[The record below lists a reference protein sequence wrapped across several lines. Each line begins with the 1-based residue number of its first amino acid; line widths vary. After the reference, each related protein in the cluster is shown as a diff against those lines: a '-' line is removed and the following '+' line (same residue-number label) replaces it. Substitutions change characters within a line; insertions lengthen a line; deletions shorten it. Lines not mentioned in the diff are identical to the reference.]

1 MHGASTRKSAGAEG
15 GEAFGAKE
23 RRVAMMR
30 KFGNTNFAAY
40 DKDNPV
46 YVNGAALARK
56 LRVAFTDDDQYLGV
70 TFEDGKIVYIDVTKE
85 EFTDYLKEVDSIQC
99 DKETGA
105 KAVKAAVGHT
115 KEEVEALLTGKNLPE
130 ETEARSFGNTS
141 FAAYD
146 ADNPAYVNGTALAK
160 KLRVAMENDIPYL
173 GIKFQNGK
181 TICIDVTKESF
192 SDYLKDVDSVRCDKE
207 TGSKAVKAEIGR
219 TKEEVETLLAG
230 KNLPDTAEEPRKFEN
245 TNFAA
250 YDSANPVYVNMADL
264 ARKLRIAFEKRA
276 PYLAVKF
283 QDGKIIYI
291 DIGKE
296 EFTDYL
302 KEVDAVQC
310 DKETGAKAVKVAVG
324 YAKSELK
331 KELEG

>member
-1 MHGASTRKSAGAEG
+1 MRSENIRISAGAEG
-15 GEAFGAKE
+15 GKAFGAKE

-46 YVNGAALARK
+46 YVNGTTLARK
-56 LRVAFTDDDQYLGV
+56 LRIAFTENDQYLGIK
-70 TFEDGKIVYIDVTKE
+70 FQDGKIVFIDVTRE
-85 EFTDYLKEVDSIQC
+85 EFTDYLKEVGSVQC

-105 KAVKAAVGHT
+105 KAVKVAVGHT
-115 KEEVEALLTGKNLPE
+115 KEEVETLLAGKNLPE
-130 ETEARSFGNTS
+130 EEAAARNFGNTT

-146 ADNPAYVNGTALAK
+146 TENPVYVNGSALAR
-160 KLRVAMENDIPYL
+160 KLRVAMENDWPYL
-173 GIKFQNGK
+173 GIEFQNGK
-181 TICIDVTKESF
+181 IIYIDVTKESF
-192 SDYLKDVDSVRCDKE
+192 SDYLKDEGSVRCDKE

-219 TKEEVETLLAG
+219 TKEEVEALLKG
-230 KNLPDTAEEPRKFEN
+230 KNLPGTSEPRKFEN

-250 YDSANPVYVNMADL
+250 YDTKNPVYVNLADL
-264 ARKLRIAFEKRA
+264 ARKLRIAFAERA

-291 DIGKE
+291 EIGNE

-302 KEVDAVQC
+302 KEVDSVQC

-324 YAKSELK
+324 FTKSELK

>member
-1 MHGASTRKSAGAEG
+1 MHGASTRQSAGCG
-15 GEAFGAKE
+15 RREAFGAKE

-70 TFEDGKIVYIDVTKE
+70 KFEDGKIVYIDVTKE
-85 EFTDYLKEVDSIQC
+85 EFTDYLKEVDSVQC

-130 ETEARSFGNTS
+130 EAEARSFGNTS

-146 ADNPAYVNGTALAK
+146 AGNPAYVNGTALAK

-173 GIKFQNGK
+173 GIK
-181 TICIDVTKESF
+181 E
-192 SDYLKDVDSVRCDKE
+192 
-207 TGSKAVKAEIGR
+207 
-219 TKEEVETLLAG
+219 
-230 KNLPDTAEEPRKFEN
+230 
-245 TNFAA
+245 
-250 YDSANPVYVNMADL
+250 
-264 ARKLRIAFEKRA
+264 AF
-276 PYLAVKF
+276 YN
-283 QDGKIIYI
+283 
-291 DIGKE
+291 
-296 EFTDYL
+296 
-302 KEVDAVQC
+302 
-310 DKETGAKAVKVAVG
+310 
-324 YAKSELK
+324 
-331 KELEG
+331 